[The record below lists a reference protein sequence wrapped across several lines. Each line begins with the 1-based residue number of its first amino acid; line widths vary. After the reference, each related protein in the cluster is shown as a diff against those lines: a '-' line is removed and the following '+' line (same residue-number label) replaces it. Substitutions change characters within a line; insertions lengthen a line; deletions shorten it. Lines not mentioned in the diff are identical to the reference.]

1 MITTKIPPICVG
13 EQLELCDGSISA
25 VFHLEGKSEK
35 LGGILEGLDS
45 VEMNGELN
53 GVLADEEGN
62 GRIAGIGGFESLFEC
77 GVESSTREFHRVRGS
92 EEGGRGLE
100 LEGKVKGVEGEGAGA
115 SGRYED
121 ADAFGLEWSEV
132 DG

>member
-1 MITTKIPPICVG
+1 
-13 EQLELCDGSISA
+13 
-25 VFHLEGKSEK
+25 
-35 LGGILEGLDS
+35 
-45 VEMNGELN
+45 MNGELN

-92 EEGGRGLE
+92 EDGGRGLE
-100 LEGKVKGVEGEGAGA
+100 LEGKVKGVESEGAGA

>member
-1 MITTKIPPICVG
+1 M
-13 EQLELCDGSISA
+13 
-25 VFHLEGKSEK
+25 
-35 LGGILEGLDS
+35 
-45 VEMNGELN
+45 
-53 GVLADEEGN
+53 
-62 GRIAGIGGFESLFEC
+62 
-77 GVESSTREFHRVRGS
+77 RGS
-92 EEGGRGLE
+92 EDGGRGLE